1 MKKLTLLI
9 FFLVTINLVAQA
21 SYTGFIDKY
30 PIELFA
36 EITPGNYVNA
46 VYVYSNIDEPINLS
60 GNFENGTVTFYE
72 KDTKG
77 VKTASMIFPN
87 YNPENETIIGTWT
100 NLKTKKELKITLTK
114 NSDNSTGII
123 QAVSI
128 GDKYFRV
135 FNDNQNANEIRIY
148 QKKTDKLLQKFQV
161 ECRFSGFNSIDVDD
175 FNFDNLSDFSIFESS
190 YAGPNTSSLN
200 FLYNPKTKK
209 YFDSDFTGVSLEFDS
224 TTKRITETNSCCA
237 GSSIV
242 ISEYKLVKNKMILT
256 KEKCL
261 KWSEEKQELVERKS
275 INCR

>member
-1 MKKLTLLI
+1 MKKIFNFILI
-9 FFLVTINLVAQA
+9 IITINLSAQS

-36 EITPGNYVNA
+36 EITSGNYANG
-46 VYVYSNIDEPINLS
+46 VYVYSNIDEPINLT

-77 VKTASMIFPN
+77 VKTATMIFRD
-87 YNPENETIIGTWT
+87 YNAENDKIDGIWID
-100 NLKTKKELKITLTK
+100 LKTKKELKITLTK
-114 NSDNSTGII
+114 NSENSDGII
-123 QAVSI
+123 QAASI

-148 QKKTDKLLQKFQV
+148 QKKTDKFLQKFQV
-161 ECRFSGFNSIDVDD
+161 ECRFSGINSIDVDD
-175 FNFDNLSDFSIFESS
+175 FNFDGLPDFSIFESS
-190 YAGPNTSSLN
+190 FAGPNTSSLY

-224 TTKRITETNSCCA
+224 KSKRITETNSCCA
-237 GSSIV
+237 GSTIM

-261 KWSEEKQELVERKS
+261 KWSEEKQELVERKA